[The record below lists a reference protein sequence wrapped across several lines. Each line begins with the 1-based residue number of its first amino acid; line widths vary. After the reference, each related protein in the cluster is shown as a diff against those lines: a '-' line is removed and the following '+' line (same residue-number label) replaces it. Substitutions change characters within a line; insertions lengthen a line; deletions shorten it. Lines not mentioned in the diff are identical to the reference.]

1 MKFTRVIAFSLMAT
15 AMSALCAQAQS
26 LRNASPPAEFPS
38 ASFSGKQ
45 YVDSQGC
52 IYIRAGIDGNVTW
65 VPRVGRDRK
74 QVCGYKPT
82 VVAGGA
88 ASAKPRAQ
96 APVEIT
102 LPTAARPAVT
112 QPAASQTPKPLP
124 AAVAQPMAKPRTA
137 PVAVAPPGRAPV
149 QAAAPAPVAVPAPIT
164 VRRVPPA
171 TTVMV
176 PARRQAA
183 PQAAP
188 AIAPRK
194 APVRA
199 GGGCSNASAFSQ
211 QFINKG
217 AGVRCGPQ
225 AEPPITYGR
234 GWDRQSALMPR
245 GERAHLAAAA
255 VSPDTRV
262 VPRHVYDRSR
272 NTTTV
277 SVPEGYK
284 PVWSDDRL
292 NPHRAERSLRPAQP
306 RAISVPPQGY
316 LAATRGDD
324 RLNTRRGL
332 RTAQGDARTDQ
343 IWTRTVPRKLVPQPT
358 DRQIV
363 IVPRNVAKSPAEAER
378 VALRLSTRSAPVT
391 SGAPRVSAAPGR
403 YVRVA
408 TYGSDQEA
416 RQVAQALARGGLP
429 MRLGSVRRGQVTQR
443 VVLAGPF
450 ADSTTAQAALRQ
462 ARAAGF
468 SGAHLN

>member
-1 MKFTRVIAFSLMAT
+1 
-15 AMSALCAQAQS
+15 MSALCAQAQS

-38 ASFSGKQ
+38 ASYTGKQ

-88 ASAKPRAQ
+88 AAAKPRAQ

-102 LPTAARPAVT
+102 LPATT
-112 QPAASQTPKPLP
+112 QPAAIQKPKPLP
-124 AAVAQPMAKPRTA
+124 AAVAQPVAKPRTA
-137 PVAVAPPGRAPV
+137 PVAQPRRAPV
-149 QAAAPAPVAVPAPIT
+149 QAAAPAPIATPAPIR
-164 VRRVPPA
+164 VRRAPAA
-171 TTVMV
+171 TTVV
-176 PARRQAA
+176 IPAPRRQAA

-188 AIAPRK
+188 VIAPRK
-194 APVRA
+194 APAQA

-234 GWDRQSALMPR
+234 GGDRQSVLMPR
-245 GERAHLAAAA
+245 GARAHMAVAA
-255 VSPDTRV
+255 VSPETRV
-262 VPRHVYDRSR
+262 VPRHVYDRRR
-272 NTTTV
+272 NTTSV
-277 SVPEGYK
+277 SVPDGYK

-306 RAISVPPQGY
+306 RAISGPPRGY
-316 LAATRGDD
+316 LAATRDDD
-324 RLNTRRGL
+324 RLNTRRGP
-332 RTAQGDARTDQ
+332 RTAQGDARTDR
-343 IWTRTVPRKLVPQPT
+343 IWTRTVPRELVPQPT

-363 IVPRNVAKSPAEAER
+363 IVPKELAKSPAEAER
-378 VALRLSTRSAPVT
+378 AGLLRISTRNAPVT
-391 SGAPRVSAAPGR
+391 AGAPRVSVAPGR

-416 RQVAQALARGGLP
+416 RQVAQALAQDGLP
-429 MRLGSVRRGQVTQR
+429 MRLGSVRRGQATHR